1 MNPDFI
7 VFSFWNLNLMDYSRI
22 ERFDEVVPEPEAIV
36 NAVRVRDLDAAKKA
50 LSRNVIR

>member
-22 ERFDEVVPEPEAIV
+22 ERFDEVVREHDAIV
-36 NAVRVRDLDAAKKA
+36 KAMREQDLDAAKKA
-50 LSRNVIR
+50 LSRNII